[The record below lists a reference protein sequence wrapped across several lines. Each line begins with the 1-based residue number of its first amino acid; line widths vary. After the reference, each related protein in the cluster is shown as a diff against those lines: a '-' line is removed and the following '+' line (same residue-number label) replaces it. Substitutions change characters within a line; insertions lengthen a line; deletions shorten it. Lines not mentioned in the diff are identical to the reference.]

1 MVLHQKPPCDCEVKT
16 LANYLPSPSETL
28 KNAAQTR
35 NNESSLSR
43 HNIYNSICFTFQ
55 LHDSTQHKCQMLTDK
70 STYFM
75 QITGDCGSLLV
86 TKTITTP
93 SLWPLSPCNSQQP
106 VTNQLGNAD
115 FPSNWESQMISDW
128 GLRKAMESSTMADQF
143 IYILQIQLSV
153 YGHGRAGSH
162 IAKFKLLLILTVLLL
177 VEVSSFNQ
185 QLNLRTGQDQLYSQ
199 SVGNEAV
206 LLSLVCVAD
215 FEMSVQDVILF
226 S

>member
-1 MVLHQKPPCDCEVKT
+1 
-16 LANYLPSPSETL
+16 
-28 KNAAQTR
+28 
-35 NNESSLSR
+35 
-43 HNIYNSICFTFQ
+43 
-55 LHDSTQHKCQMLTDK
+55 
-70 STYFM
+70 
-75 QITGDCGSLLV
+75 
-86 TKTITTP
+86 
-93 SLWPLSPCNSQQP
+93 
-106 VTNQLGNAD
+106 
-115 FPSNWESQMISDW
+115 
-128 GLRKAMESSTMADQF
+128 MESSTMADQF

-206 LLSLVCVAD
+206 LSLVCVAD

>member
-1 MVLHQKPPCDCEVKT
+1 
-16 LANYLPSPSETL
+16 
-28 KNAAQTR
+28 
-35 NNESSLSR
+35 
-43 HNIYNSICFTFQ
+43 
-55 LHDSTQHKCQMLTDK
+55 
-70 STYFM
+70 
-75 QITGDCGSLLV
+75 
-86 TKTITTP
+86 
-93 SLWPLSPCNSQQP
+93 
-106 VTNQLGNAD
+106 
-115 FPSNWESQMISDW
+115 
-128 GLRKAMESSTMADQF
+128 MESSTMADQF

-162 IAKFKLLLILTVLLL
+162 NAKFKLLLILTVLLL

>member
-1 MVLHQKPPCDCEVKT
+1 
-16 LANYLPSPSETL
+16 
-28 KNAAQTR
+28 
-35 NNESSLSR
+35 
-43 HNIYNSICFTFQ
+43 
-55 LHDSTQHKCQMLTDK
+55 
-70 STYFM
+70 
-75 QITGDCGSLLV
+75 
-86 TKTITTP
+86 
-93 SLWPLSPCNSQQP
+93 
-106 VTNQLGNAD
+106 
-115 FPSNWESQMISDW
+115 
-128 GLRKAMESSTMADQF
+128 MESSTMADQF

-185 QLNLRTGQDQLYSQ
+185 QLNLRTGQEDQLYSQ